1 MKRGQDRTAD
11 QRMQWLPSPATA
23 SATQCLPPPHAKS
36 EPGREL
42 DERERRGGEGG
53 GEDGGGLGVVPM
65 AGGGEER
72 SCDGSE
78 GGAIAADRLESLPEP
93 PPPIHQREGKGERE
107 WKRKNK
113 EKE

>member
-1 MKRGQDRTAD
+1 MLLCQGVLGEAY
-11 QRMQWLPSPATA
+11 LPRA
-23 SATQCLPPPHAKS
+23 SKGELVGYHAWPLRCWKLVVVL
-36 EPGREL
+36 R
-42 DERERRGGEGG
+42 
-53 GEDGGGLGVVPM
+53 LGVVPM